1 MNKSLKTFL
10 IVLCAIV
17 LVSFLIFK
25 VIEYKNEKENEL
37 NYLTIEDF
45 TKTEVDG
52 KTILEN
58 KDIGLRFTVPQGWET
73 GSSYWSNISLVSPDF
88 EPLRNDPTAAPLPQ
102 KGCWID
108 VVFVAKV
115 GDGIYRVDY
124 DFLKNLINSPEYLES
139 NNTEKETYE
148 IIEVNGLKA
157 VKNIYKID
165 NENNEDVFIQIPFG
179 KNRAYSFNTYLV
191 GQDKERC
198 LEEFNSFI
206 SSVSIY

>member
-1 MNKSLKTFL
+1 MNKNLKTFL

-25 VIEYKNEKENEL
+25 IIEYKNEKENEL

-73 GSSYWSNISLVSPDF
+73 GSSSWSNISLVSPDF
-88 EPLRNDPTAAPLPQ
+88 EPLRNDSSAAPLPQ

-108 VVFVAKV
+108 IIFSLNSTN
-115 GDGIYRVDY
+115 GISY
-124 DFLKNLINSPEYLES
+124 DFVNDLANLEGYAENNSTDTSKYEKIEINSL
-139 NNTEKETYE
+139 N
-148 IIEVNGLKA
+148 A
-157 VKNIYKID
+157 VKYTHTLTNGEGSNIF
-165 NENNEDVFIQIPFG
+165 VQIPRDPNKVF
-179 KNRAYSFNTYLV
+179 AFYVYLF

>member
-1 MNKSLKTFL
+1 
-10 IVLCAIV
+10 
-17 LVSFLIFK
+17 
-25 VIEYKNEKENEL
+25 
-37 NYLTIEDF
+37 
-45 TKTEVDG
+45 
-52 KTILEN
+52 
-58 KDIGLRFTVPQGWET
+58 
-73 GSSYWSNISLVSPDF
+73 
-88 EPLRNDPTAAPLPQ
+88 
-102 KGCWID
+102 
-108 VVFVAKV
+108 
-115 GDGIYRVDY
+115 
-124 DFLKNLINSPEYLES
+124 LKNLINSPEYLES